1 MKFTYLRRVWRA
13 LIKAFKD
20 VDQHHLLAFAGSLA
34 YYFFMSLIPFLIFLA
49 SLLVYVP
56 IQGLFNYILGGLAHM
71 LPRDSMQTIQK
82 VVTDLIT
89 TNRTG
94 FLSFG
99 IIGTIWSASGGF
111 SAMIEALNVAYDV
124 QEGRPFWKTRPL
136 AVLLTVAVGALVTI
150 LLFAMFFG
158 PHWGGLLAAKLH
170 LSPFFTKAW
179 FYFRWVLAAICAI
192 LAVEIIY
199 YLAPNVEQR
208 RFIRTVPGS
217 IIAVVLWVF
226 ASYGLGFYLQHFAQ
240 LSKSYGALG
249 AVVGLLLWFYVS
261 SAAILIGAE
270 VNAELAKAVGK
281 LPPVKEAVE
290 PGKEEKPQVRRAS

>member
-1 MKFTYLRRVWRA
+1 MYLLRVWRA
-13 LIKAFKD
+13 TLKAFSD

-49 SLLVYVP
+49 SLLHFIP
-56 IQGLFNYILGGLAHM
+56 IPGLFDYVLGGMRYL
-71 LPRDSMQTIQK
+71 LPADSMTMVRK
-82 VVTDLIT
+82 VLSDMMSTSGK
-89 TNRTG
+89 G

-136 AVLLTVAVGALVTI
+136 AVLLTIVVGALVTI
-150 LLFAMFFG
+150 LLFTMIFG
-158 PHWGGLLAAKLH
+158 PHWGGELAAKMN
-170 LSPFFTKAW
+170 LSPLFTKSW
-179 FYFRWVLAAICAI
+179 FYFRWVLAALCAL
-192 LAVEIIY
+192 LAVETIY

-208 RFIRTVPGS
+208 RFLRTVPGS
-217 IIAVVLWVF
+217 VIAVALWVG
-226 ASYGLGFYLQHFAQ
+226 ASYLLGFYLQHFAQ

-249 AVVGLLLWFYVS
+249 AVVGLLLWFYVT

-270 VNAELAKAVGK
+270 INAELGKAVGK
-281 LPPVKEAVE
+281 PLPLKQAVA
-290 PGKEEKPQVRRAS
+290 PGKEEMPQIRRAS

>member
-1 MKFTYLRRVWRA
+1 MYLRRVWRA
-13 LIKAFKD
+13 LLKAFKD
-20 VDQHHLLAFAGSLA
+20 MDQHHLLAFAGSLA

-49 SLLVYVP
+49 SLLVFVP
-56 IQGLFNYILGGLAHM
+56 IHGLFDYILSGLSHL
-71 LPRDSMQTIQK
+71 LPADSMAVVRK
-82 VVTDLIT
+82 VVVDLIT
-89 TNRTG
+89 TNRKG

-99 IIGTIWSASGGF
+99 IVGTIWSASGGF

-136 AVLLTVAVGALVTI
+136 AVLLTIIVGALVTV

-158 PHWGGLLAAKLH
+158 PHWGGQLASKMN
-170 LSPFFTKAW
+170 LSPLFTKAW
-179 FYFRWVLAAICAI
+179 FYFRWVLAGICAI
-192 LAVEIIY
+192 LSVEIIY

-217 IIAVVLWVF
+217 IIAVILWMA

-249 AVVGLLLWFYVS
+249 AIVGLLLWFYVT

-270 VNAELAKAVGK
+270 VNAELARAVGK
-281 LPPVKEAVE
+281 QPPVKQPVE
-290 PGKEEKPQVRRAS
+290 PGKEEVPQIRRAS

>member
-1 MKFTYLRRVWRA
+1 MYLGRVWRA
-13 LIKAFKD
+13 LLKAFKD
-20 VDQHHLLAFAGSLA
+20 MDQHHLLAFAGSLA

-56 IQGLFNYILGGLAHM
+56 IPGVFDYILGGLSHM
-71 LPRDSMQTIQK
+71 LPSDSMAVVRK
-82 VVTDLIT
+82 VVVDLVS
-89 TNRTG
+89 TNRKG

-136 AVLLTVAVGALVTI
+136 AVLLTIIVGALVTV
-150 LLFAMFFG
+150 LLFAMIFG
-158 PHWGGLLAAKLH
+158 PHWGSLLAAKMN
-170 LSPFFTKAW
+170 LSPLFTKAW
-179 FYFRWVLAAICAI
+179 FYFRWALGGMCAI
-192 LAVEIIY
+192 LSVEIIY

-208 RFIRTVPGS
+208 RFLRTIPGS
-217 IIAVVLWVF
+217 IIAVILWMA

-249 AVVGLLLWFYVS
+249 AIVGLLLWFYVT

-270 VNAELAKAVGK
+270 VNAELARAVGK
-281 LPPVKEAVE
+281 EPPVKQAVE
-290 PGKEEKPQVRRAS
+290 PGKEEQPQIRRAS